1 MDPRLLDYY
10 NSELRFLRES
20 GVEFARAYP
29 RIAARLG
36 MDSLE
41 VADPYVERLI
51 EAFAFLAARVQLK
64 LDARHPQFTEHLLGV
79 VYPGFLNPVPA
90 CGIAEFLPDLKE
102 GSLQA
107 GVTIPRGSILRTPL
121 GKGERTASVFTS
133 AHSVTL
139 WPFAVTEAKYLS
151 GSGSLTGAGIAVGG
165 QVRAA
170 IRLRLQAAP
179 GVKINQLPI
188 ERLRL
193 FIKATPDLAARL
205 YEQIATNVVGYCVRS
220 PSPGAGSVKI
230 RPADAVRMVGFEEDE
245 ALLPT
250 PRRGFEGYRLLQE
263 YFAFP
268 DRFLFF
274 DIEQL
279 RAGFAD
285 CAGEA
290 AEIYLTL
297 DRVQPSLEN
306 AVDQTQFRL
315 NCTPIVNLFRHAPD
329 RVHVDAAAT
338 EQHVVPDRNRPM
350 DFEVYEIER
359 VTGVNAAG
367 EVLEEIHPIYLSSH
381 QAGVERSRPF
391 YSLQRRARLL
401 SMRQQQSGTR
411 TNYVGTEV
419 FLSVSDARGR
429 PVDAE
434 IAQLDVQALCTN
446 RDLPI
451 RIAFG
456 KGRTDFQLEGSAP
469 LEGIRCIAGPSTPR
483 ASPAFGDAAWNI
495 ISHLSLN
502 YLSLVEADP
511 SQGARMLRELL
522 ALYTDP
528 KDSAAA
534 RQIEGVMHV
543 GYAPV
548 VRRIPIPGPMSFA
561 RGLEITLT
569 LDDAAF
575 EGAGVLIL
583 GSVLERFFARY
594 VSLNSFAQTRVRSA
608 TRGELKRWAV
618 RTGTRQL
625 L

>member
-10 NSELRFLRES
+10 NAELRFLRES
-20 GVEFARAYP
+20 GVEFAHAYP

-51 EAFAFLAARVQLK
+51 ESFAFLAARVQLK

-90 CGIAEFLPDLKE
+90 CGVAEFLPNLKE

-121 GKGERTASVFTS
+121 GKGEHTASVFTT
-133 AHSVTL
+133 AHAVTL
-139 WPFAVTEAKYLS
+139 WPLAVTEVKYLS
-151 GSGSLTGAGIAVGG
+151 GSGSLTGAGSAGG
-165 QVRAA
+165 GPVRAA
-170 IRLRLQAAP
+170 IRLRLRTAP
-179 GVKINQLPI
+179 GVKMNQLPI
-188 ERLRL
+188 ERLRV
-193 FIKATPDLAARL
+193 FIKATPDLAAQL
-205 YEQIATNVVGYCVRS
+205 YEQIAANTVGYYVRA
-220 PSPGAGSVKI
+220 PGSVKV
-230 RPADAVRMVGFEEDE
+230 RPADAVRAAGFDEDE

-279 RAGFAD
+279 RGALAD
-285 CAGEA
+285 CTGEE
-290 AEIYLTL
+290 AEIFLTL
-297 DRVQPSLEN
+297 DRVQASLEN
-306 AVDQTQFRL
+306 ALDPSQFRL

-329 RVHVDAAAT
+329 RVYVDAAAT
-338 EQHVVPDRNRPM
+338 EHHLVPDRNRPM
-350 DFEVYEIER
+350 DFEVYDIER
-359 VTGVNAAG
+359 VAGVNAAG
-367 EVLEEIHPIYLSSH
+367 EVLEEIRPIYLSSH
-381 QAGVERSRPF
+381 QSGVERSQPY

-401 SMRQQQSGTR
+401 STRQQQSGTR
-411 TNYVGTEV
+411 TNYLGTEV
-419 FLSVSDARGR
+419 FLSLSDARGR

-434 IAQLDVQALCTN
+434 IAQLDVHALCTN

-451 RIAFG
+451 RVAFG
-456 KGRTDFQLEGSAP
+456 KGRTDFQLEGTAP

-502 YLSLVEADP
+502 YLSLIESDP
-511 SQGARMLRELL
+511 HQGARMLRELL
-522 ALYTDP
+522 ALYADP
-528 KDSAAA
+528 KDPAAA
-534 RQIEGVMHV
+534 RQIEGVMQV

-575 EGAGVLIL
+575 EGAGVLPL
-583 GSVLERFFARY
+583 ASVLERFFARY

-608 TRGELKRWAV
+608 ARGDLKRWPV
-618 RTGTRQL
+618 RTGARQPL
-625 L
+625 

>member
-10 NSELRFLRES
+10 NAELRFLRES
-20 GVEFARAYP
+20 GVEFAHAYP

-51 EAFAFLAARVQLK
+51 ESFAFLAARVQLK

-90 CGIAEFLPDLKE
+90 CGVAEFLPNLKE

-121 GKGERTASVFTS
+121 GKGEHTASVFTT
-133 AHSVTL
+133 AHAVTL
-139 WPFAVTEAKYLS
+139 WPLAVTEVKYLS
-151 GSGSLTGAGIAVGG
+151 GSGSLTGAGSAGG
-165 QVRAA
+165 GPVRAA
-170 IRLRLQAAP
+170 IRLRLRTAP
-179 GVKINQLPI
+179 GVKMNQLPI
-188 ERLRL
+188 ERLRV
-193 FIKATPDLAARL
+193 FIKATPDLAAQL
-205 YEQIATNVVGYCVRS
+205 YEQIAANTVGYYVRA
-220 PSPGAGSVKI
+220 PGSVKV
-230 RPADAVRMVGFEEDE
+230 RPADAVRAAGFDEDE

-250 PRRGFEGYRLLQE
+250 PRRGFDGYRLLQE

-279 RAGFAD
+279 RGALAD
-285 CAGEA
+285 CTGEE
-290 AEIYLTL
+290 AEIFLTL
-297 DRVQPSLEN
+297 DRVQASLEN
-306 AVDQTQFRL
+306 ALDPSQFRL

-329 RVHVDAAAT
+329 RVYVDAAAT
-338 EQHVVPDRNRPM
+338 EHHLVPDRNRPM
-350 DFEVYEIER
+350 DFEVYDIER
-359 VTGVNAAG
+359 VAGVNAAG
-367 EVLEEIHPIYLSSH
+367 EVLEEIRPIYLSSH
-381 QAGVERSRPF
+381 QSGVERSQPY

-401 SMRQQQSGTR
+401 STRQQQSGTR
-411 TNYVGTEV
+411 TNYIGTEV
-419 FLSVSDARGR
+419 FLSLSDARGR

-434 IAQLDVQALCTN
+434 IAQLDVHALCTN

-451 RIAFG
+451 RVAFG
-456 KGRTDFQLEGSAP
+456 KGRTDFQLEGTAP

-502 YLSLVEADP
+502 YLSLIESDP
-511 SQGARMLRELL
+511 HQGARMLRELL
-522 ALYTDP
+522 ALYADP
-528 KDSAAA
+528 KDPAAA
-534 RQIEGVMHV
+534 RQIEGVMQV

-575 EGAGVLIL
+575 EGAGVLPL
-583 GSVLERFFARY
+583 ASVLERFFARY

-608 TRGELKRWAV
+608 ARGDLKRWPV
-618 RTGTRQL
+618 RTGARQPL
-625 L
+625 

>member
-10 NSELRFLRES
+10 NAELRFLRES
-20 GVEFARAYP
+20 GVEFAQAYP

-90 CGIAEFLPDLKE
+90 CGIAEFLPDLKD

-107 GVTIPRGSILRTPL
+107 GVTIPRGSVLRTPL

-133 AHSVTL
+133 AHPVTL
-139 WPFAVTEAKYLS
+139 WPLAVAEAKYLS

-170 IRLRLQAAP
+170 IRLRLKAAP
-179 GVKINQLPI
+179 GVKIQQLPL

-193 FIKATPDLAARL
+193 FIKATPDVAARL
-205 YEQIATNVVGYCVRS
+205 YEQIAANALGFHVRA
-220 PSPGAGSVKI
+220 PGGGALQS
-230 RPADAVRMVGFEEDE
+230 RPADAVRAAGFEEEE
-245 ALLPT
+245 ALLPA
-250 PRRGFEGYRLLQE
+250 PRRGFDGYRLLQE

-268 DRFLFF
+268 ERFLFF

-279 RAGFAD
+279 RGAFAD
-285 CAGEA
+285 CRGEE
-290 AEIYLTL
+290 AELYLTL
-297 DRVQPSLEN
+297 DRVQPALEN
-306 AVDQTQFRL
+306 ALDHRQFRL
-315 NCTPIVNLFRHAPD
+315 NCTPIVNLFRHSPD
-329 RVHVDAAAT
+329 RVHVDATAT
-338 EQHVVPDRNRPM
+338 EHHLVPDRNRPM
-350 DFEVYEIER
+350 DFEVYDIER

-367 EVLEEIHPIYLSSH
+367 QVLEQIHPIYLSSH
-381 QAGVERSRPF
+381 QSGVERARPY
-391 YSLQRRARLL
+391 YSVQRRPRLL
-401 SMRQQQSGTR
+401 STRQQQSGTR

-419 FLSVSDARGR
+419 FISVSDARGR

-451 RIAFG
+451 RVAFG
-456 KGRTDFQLEGSAP
+456 KGRTDFQLEGTAP

-483 ASPAFGDAAWNI
+483 SSPAFGDAAWNI

-502 YLSLVEADP
+502 YLSLVDADAGE
-511 SQGARMLRELL
+511 GARLLRELL
-522 ALYTDP
+522 ALYADP
-528 KDSAAA
+528 KDPAAA
-534 RQIEGVMHV
+534 RQIEGVMQV
-543 GYAPV
+543 GCAPV

-561 RGLEITLT
+561 RGLEVTLL
-569 LDDAAF
+569 LDDDAF
-575 EGAGVLIL
+575 EGAGVLTL
-583 GSVLERFFARY
+583 AAVLERFFARY

-608 TRGELKRWAV
+608 ARGELKRWPV
-618 RTGTRQL
+618 RTGARPL

>member
-1 MDPRLLDYY
+1 MDPRLLGYY

-90 CGIAEFLPDLKE
+90 CGVSEFLPDIKD

-107 GVTIPRGSILRTPL
+107 GVTIPRGSLLSTLL
-121 GKGERTASVFTS
+121 GKGERTASVFTT
-133 AHSVTL
+133 AHAVTL
-139 WPFAVTEAKYLS
+139 WPLAITEAKYMS
-151 GSGSLTGAGIAVGG
+151 GSGSLTGSGIAVGG

-170 IRLRLQAAP
+170 IRLRLRSAP
-179 GVKINQLPI
+179 GVKINRLPI

-205 YEQIATNVVGYCVRS
+205 YEQIAANVVGYYVRS
-220 PSPGAGSVKI
+220 PGGSVKVG
-230 RPADAVRMVGFEEDE
+230 PSEAVRAAGFEEDE

-285 CAGEA
+285 CAGEE
-290 AEIYLTL
+290 AELYLAL

-306 AVDQTQFRL
+306 ALDQTQFRL
-315 NCTPIVNLFRHAPD
+315 NCTPIINLFRHAPD

-338 EQHVVPDRNRPM
+338 EHHIVPDRNRPM
-350 DFEVYEIER
+350 DFEVYEVER
-359 VTGVNAAG
+359 VAGVNSAG
-367 EVLEEIHPIYLSSH
+367 EALEEIHPIYLSSH
-381 QAGVERSRPF
+381 QAGVERLRPF

-411 TNYVGTEV
+411 TNYVGSEV
-419 FLSVSDARGR
+419 FLSLADARGR
-429 PVDAE
+429 PVDSE
-434 IAQLDVQALCTN
+434 VAQLDVQALCTN

-451 RIAFG
+451 RVAFG

-469 LEGIRCIAGPSTPR
+469 LDGIRCIAGPSTPR
-483 ASPAFGDAAWNI
+483 SSPAFGDAAWNI

-502 YLSLVEADP
+502 YLSLIAADP
-511 SQGARMLRELL
+511 SQGARTLRELL
-522 ALYTDP
+522 ALYADP
-528 KDSAAA
+528 KDPAAA
-534 RQIEGVMHV
+534 RQIEGVMQI

-575 EGAGVLIL
+575 EGVGVLPL
-583 GSVLERFFARY
+583 ASVLERFFARY
-594 VSLNSFAQTRVRSA
+594 VSLNSFAQTRVRTA
-608 TRGELKRWAV
+608 ARGDIKRWDV
-618 RTGTRQL
+618 RTGVRQL

>member
-10 NSELRFLRES
+10 NAELRFLRES
-20 GVEFARAYP
+20 GVEFAHAYP

-51 EAFAFLAARVQLK
+51 ESFAFLAARVQLK

-90 CGIAEFLPDLKE
+90 CGVAEFLPNLKE

-121 GKGERTASVFTS
+121 GKGEHTASVFTT
-133 AHSVTL
+133 AHAVTL
-139 WPFAVTEAKYLS
+139 WPLAVTEAKYLS
-151 GSGSLTGAGIAVGG
+151 GSGSLTGAGSAGG
-165 QVRAA
+165 GAVRAA
-170 IRLRLQAAP
+170 IRLRLRTAP
-179 GVKINQLPI
+179 GVKMNQLPI
-188 ERLRL
+188 ERLRV
-193 FIKATPDLAARL
+193 FIKATPDLAAQL
-205 YEQIATNVVGYCVRS
+205 YEQIAANTAGYYVRS
-220 PSPGAGSVKI
+220 PGSVKV
-230 RPADAVRMVGFEEDE
+230 RPAEAVRTAGFGEDE

-279 RAGFAD
+279 RGALAD
-285 CAGEA
+285 CAGEE
-290 AEIYLTL
+290 AEIFLTL
-297 DRVQPSLEN
+297 DRVQASLEN
-306 AVDQTQFRL
+306 ALDPSQFRL

-338 EQHVVPDRNRPM
+338 EHHLVPDRNRPM
-350 DFEVYEIER
+350 DFEVYDIER
-359 VTGVNAAG
+359 VAGVNGAG
-367 EVLEEIHPIYLSSH
+367 QVLEEIRPIYLSSH
-381 QAGVERSRPF
+381 QSGVERSQPY
-391 YSLQRRARLL
+391 YSLQRRPRLL
-401 SMRQQQSGTR
+401 STRQQQSGTR
-411 TNYVGTEV
+411 TNYIGTEV
-419 FLSVSDARGR
+419 FLSISDARGR

-434 IAQLDVQALCTN
+434 IAQLDVHALCTN

-451 RIAFG
+451 RAAFG
-456 KGRTDFQLEGSAP
+456 KGRTDFQLEGTAP

-483 ASPAFGDAAWNI
+483 ASPAFGDSAWNI

-502 YLSLVEADP
+502 YLSLIESDP
-511 SQGARMLRELL
+511 HQGARMLRELL
-522 ALYTDP
+522 ALYADP
-528 KDSAAA
+528 KDPAAA
-534 RQIEGVMHV
+534 RQIEGVMQV

-575 EGAGVLIL
+575 EGAGVMPLA
-583 GSVLERFFARY
+583 SVLERFFARY

-608 TRGELKRWAV
+608 ARGDLKRWPV
-618 RTGTRQL
+618 RTGARQPL
-625 L
+625 

>member
-10 NSELRFLRES
+10 NSELRYLRES

-90 CGIAEFLPDLKE
+90 CGVAEFLPDLKE

-121 GKGERTASVFTS
+121 GKGEPTASVFTT
-133 AHSVTL
+133 AHAVTL
-139 WPFAVTEAKYLS
+139 WPLTVTDAKYLS
-151 GSGSLTGAGIAVGG
+151 GSGSLTGAGMAGG

-179 GVKINQLPI
+179 GVKINQLPL

-205 YEQIATNVVGYCVRS
+205 YEQIAANAVGYYVRS
-220 PSPGAGSVKI
+220 PGGGIKV
-230 RPADAVRMVGFEEDE
+230 RPADAVRAAGFEEDE

-279 RAGFAD
+279 RAAFAD
-285 CAGEA
+285 CAGEQ

-297 DRVQPSLEN
+297 DRVQPGLEN
-306 AVDQTQFRL
+306 ALDATQFRL

-329 RVHVDAAAT
+329 RVHVDAVAT

-350 DFEVYEIER
+350 DFEVYEVER

-367 EVLEEIHPIYLSSH
+367 EVLEEIHPLYLSSH

-401 SMRQQQSGTR
+401 SARQQQSGTR

-419 FLSVSDARGR
+419 FLSLSDARGR
-429 PVDAE
+429 PVDAV

-451 RIAFG
+451 RVAFG

-469 LEGIRCIAGPSTPR
+469 LEGIRCIAGPSTPH
-483 ASPAFGDAAWNI
+483 ASPAFGDAAWNL

-502 YLSLVEADP
+502 YLSLDEADP
-511 SQGARMLRELL
+511 GQGARMLRELL
-522 ALYTDP
+522 ALYADP
-528 KDSAAA
+528 KDPAAA
-534 RQIEGVMHV
+534 RQIEGVMQV
-543 GYAPV
+543 GYVPV

-575 EGAGVLIL
+575 EGAGIL
-583 GSVLERFFARY
+583 TLAAVLERFFARY

-618 RTGTRQL
+618 RTGARRPL
-625 L
+625 

>member
-10 NSELRFLRES
+10 NAELRFLRES
-20 GVEFARAYP
+20 GVEFAQAYP

-90 CGIAEFLPDLKE
+90 CGIAEFLPDLKD
-102 GSLQA
+102 GSLQT
-107 GVTIPRGSILRTPL
+107 GVTIPRGSVLRTPL

-133 AHSVTL
+133 AHPVTL
-139 WPFAVTEAKYLS
+139 WPLAVAEAKYLS
-151 GSGSLTGAGIAVGG
+151 GSGALTGAGIAVGG

-170 IRLRLQAAP
+170 IRLRLKAPP
-179 GVKINQLPI
+179 GVKIQQLPI

-193 FIKATPDLAARL
+193 FIKATPDVAARL
-205 YEQIATNVVGYCVRS
+205 YEQIAANALGYYVRA
-220 PSPGAGSVKI
+220 PGGGALQS
-230 RPADAVRMVGFEEDE
+230 RPADAVRAAGFEEDE
-245 ALLPT
+245 ALLPA
-250 PRRGFEGYRLLQE
+250 PRPGFEGYRLLQE

-279 RAGFAD
+279 RGAFAD
-285 CAGEA
+285 CRGEE

-297 DRVQPSLEN
+297 DRVQPGLEN
-306 AVDQTQFRL
+306 ALDHRQFRL
-315 NCTPIVNLFRHAPD
+315 HCTPIVNLFRHAPD

-338 EQHVVPDRNRPM
+338 EHHLVPDRNRPM
-350 DFEVYEIER
+350 DFEVYDIER

-367 EVLEEIHPIYLSSH
+367 QVLEQIHPIYLSSH
-381 QAGVERSRPF
+381 QSGVERARPY
-391 YSLQRRARLL
+391 YSVQRRPRLL
-401 SMRQQQSGTR
+401 STRQQQSGTR

-451 RIAFG
+451 RVAFG
-456 KGRTDFQLEGSAP
+456 KGRTDFQLEGTAP

-502 YLSLVEADP
+502 YLSLVDADAG
-511 SQGARMLRELL
+511 QGARLLRELL
-522 ALYTDP
+522 ALYADP
-528 KDSAAA
+528 KDPAAA
-534 RQIEGVMHV
+534 RQIEGVMQV
-543 GYAPV
+543 GCAPV
-548 VRRIPIPGPMSFA
+548 VRRIPMPGPMSFA
-561 RGLEITLT
+561 RGLEVTLV
-569 LDDAAF
+569 LDDDAF
-575 EGAGVLIL
+575 EGAGVLTL
-583 GSVLERFFARY
+583 AAVLERFFARY

-608 TRGELKRWAV
+608 ARGELKRWPV
-618 RTGTRQL
+618 RIGARPL

>member
-36 MDSLE
+36 MDTLE

-90 CGIAEFLPDLKE
+90 CGVAEFLPDLKD

-121 GKGERTASVFTS
+121 GKGEHTASVFTS
-133 AHSVTL
+133 AHAVTL
-139 WPFAVTEAKYLS
+139 WPLAVTEAKYLS
-151 GSGSLTGAGIAVGG
+151 GSGSLTSAGIPVGG

-170 IRLRLQAAP
+170 IRLRLRAAP
-179 GVKINQLPI
+179 GVTINQLPI

-205 YEQIATNVVGYCVRS
+205 YEQIAANAVGLYVRS
-220 PSPGAGSVKI
+220 PGGGSVKV
-230 RPADAVRMVGFEEDE
+230 RPAEAVRAVGFEEDE

-279 RAGFAD
+279 RAGLAD
-285 CAGEA
+285 CAGEE
-290 AEIYLTL
+290 AEIYLTF

-306 AVDQTQFRL
+306 ALDQTQFRL

-329 RVHVDAAAT
+329 RVHVDAVAT
-338 EQHVVPDRNRPM
+338 EHHIVPDRNRPM
-350 DFEVYEIER
+350 DFEVYEVER

-367 EVLEEIHPIYLSSH
+367 EVLEEILPIYLSSH

-391 YSLQRRARLL
+391 YSLQRRPRLL

-419 FLSVSDARGR
+419 FLSLSDARGR

-451 RIAFG
+451 RVAFG
-456 KGRTDFQLEGSAP
+456 KGRTDFQLEGTAP
-469 LEGIRCIAGPSTPR
+469 LEGVRCIAGPSTPR

-502 YLSLVEADP
+502 YLSLIEADP
-511 SQGARMLRELL
+511 GQGARLLRELL
-522 ALYTDP
+522 ALYADP
-528 KDSAAA
+528 KDPASA
-534 RQIEGVMHV
+534 RQIEGVVQV

-548 VRRIPIPGPMSFA
+548 VRRIPVPGPMSFA
-561 RGLEITLT
+561 RGLEITLL
-569 LDDAAF
+569 LDDAGF
-575 EGAGVLIL
+575 EGAGVLTL
-583 GSVLERFFARY
+583 AAVLERFFARY

-608 TRGELKRWAV
+608 TRGDLKRWPV
-618 RTGTRQL
+618 RTGARQL

>member
-90 CGIAEFLPDLKE
+90 CGVAEFLPDLKE

-220 PSPGAGSVKI
+220 PSPGAGSAKI
-230 RPADAVRMVGFEEDE
+230 RPADAVRAVGFEEDE

-350 DFEVYEIER
+350 DFEVYEVER

-367 EVLEEIHPIYLSSH
+367 EILEEIHPIYLSSH

-401 SMRQQQSGTR
+401 STRQQQSGTR

>member
-10 NSELRFLRES
+10 NAELRFLRES
-20 GVEFARAYP
+20 GVEFAHAYP

-51 EAFAFLAARVQLK
+51 ESFAFLAARVQLK

-90 CGIAEFLPDLKE
+90 CGIAEFLPNLKE
-102 GSLQA
+102 GSLQT

-121 GKGERTASVFTS
+121 GKGEHTASVFTT
-133 AHSVTL
+133 AQAVTL
-139 WPFAVTEAKYLS
+139 WPLAVTEAKYLS
-151 GSGSLTGAGIAVGG
+151 GSGSLTGAGSAGG
-165 QVRAA
+165 GAVRAA
-170 IRLRLQAAP
+170 IRLRLRAAP
-179 GVKINQLPI
+179 GVKMNQLPI
-188 ERLRL
+188 ERLRV
-193 FIKATPDLAARL
+193 FIKATPDLAAQL
-205 YEQIATNVVGYCVRS
+205 YEQIAANTVGYYVRS
-220 PSPGAGSVKI
+220 PGSVKV
-230 RPADAVRMVGFEEDE
+230 RPAEAVRAAGFDEDE

-279 RAGFAD
+279 RGALAD
-285 CAGEA
+285 CSGEE
-290 AEIYLTL
+290 AEIFLTL
-297 DRVQPSLEN
+297 DRVQASLEN
-306 AVDQTQFRL
+306 ALDPSQFRL

-338 EQHVVPDRNRPM
+338 EHHLVPDRNRPM
-350 DFEVYEIER
+350 DFEVYDIER
-359 VTGVNAAG
+359 VAGVNAAG
-367 EVLEEIHPIYLSSH
+367 EVLEEIRPIYLSSH
-381 QAGVERSRPF
+381 QSGVERSQPY

-401 SMRQQQSGTR
+401 STRQQQSGTR
-411 TNYVGTEV
+411 TNYIGTEV
-419 FLSVSDARGR
+419 FLSLSDARGR

-434 IAQLDVQALCTN
+434 IAQLDVHALCTN

-451 RIAFG
+451 RVAFG
-456 KGRTDFQLEGSAP
+456 KGRTDFQLEGTAP

-483 ASPAFGDAAWNI
+483 TSPAFGDAAWNI

-502 YLSLVEADP
+502 YLSLIESDP
-511 SQGARMLRELL
+511 HQGARMLRELL
-522 ALYTDP
+522 ALYADP
-528 KDSAAA
+528 RDPAAA
-534 RQIEGVMHV
+534 RQIEGVMQV

-575 EGAGVLIL
+575 EGTGVMPLA
-583 GSVLERFFARY
+583 SVLERFFARY

-608 TRGELKRWAV
+608 ARGDLKRWPV
-618 RTGTRQL
+618 RTGARQPL
-625 L
+625 

>member
-10 NSELRFLRES
+10 NSELRYLRES
-20 GVEFARAYP
+20 GVEFANAYP

-51 EAFAFLAARVQLK
+51 ESFAFLAARVQLK

-90 CGIAEFLPDLKE
+90 CGIAEFLPDLKD

-107 GVTIPRGSILRTPL
+107 GVTIPRGATLRTPL
-121 GKGERTASVFTS
+121 GKGERTASVFTT
-133 AHSVTL
+133 AHAVTL
-139 WPFAVTEAKYLS
+139 WPLAVAEAKYLS
-151 GSGSLTGAGIAVGG
+151 GSGSLTGAGIAVAG

-170 IRLRLQAAP
+170 IRLRLRAAP
-179 GVKINQLPI
+179 GTKINQLPI

-205 YEQIATNVVGYCVRS
+205 YEQIAANALGYYVRS
-220 PSPGAGSVKI
+220 PDGGVKAA
-230 RPADAVRMVGFEEDE
+230 PADAVHAVGFEEDE

-279 RAGFAD
+279 RAGFAH
-285 CAGEA
+285 CKGEE

-297 DRVQPSLEN
+297 DRVQPGLEN
-306 AVDQTQFRL
+306 ALDHTQFRL
-315 NCTPIVNLFRHAPD
+315 NCVPIVNLFRHAPD
-329 RVHVDAAAT
+329 RVHVDTAAT
-338 EQHVVPDRNRPM
+338 EHHLVPDRNRPM
-350 DFEVYEIER
+350 DFEVYEVER

-367 EVLEEIHPIYLSSH
+367 QVLEEIHPIYLSSH
-381 QAGVERSRPF
+381 QAGMELSRPF
-391 YSLQRRARLL
+391 YSLQRRPRLL
-401 SMRQQQSGTR
+401 STRQQQSGTR

-419 FLSVSDARGR
+419 FLSLADARGR

-434 IAQLDVQALCTN
+434 IAQLDVHALCTN

-451 RIAFG
+451 RVAFG
-456 KGRTDFQLEGSAP
+456 KGRTDFQLEGTAP
-469 LEGIRCIAGPSTPR
+469 LDGIRCIAGPSTPR

-502 YLSLVEADP
+502 YLSLMEADP
-511 SQGARMLRELL
+511 SQGARVLRELL
-522 ALYTDP
+522 ALYADP
-528 KDSAAA
+528 KDPAAV
-534 RQIEGVMHV
+534 RQIEGVVQV

-548 VRRIPIPGPMSFA
+548 VRRIPMPGPMSFA
-561 RGLEITLT
+561 RGLEITVV

-575 EGAGVLIL
+575 EGAGVLTL
-583 GSVLERFFARY
+583 ASVLERFFARY

-608 TRGELKRWAV
+608 ARGDLKRWPV
-618 RTGTRQL
+618 RTGARQL

>member
-1 MDPRLLDYY
+1 MDPRLLEYY

-20 GVEFARAYP
+20 GVEFAHAYP

-51 EAFAFLAARVQLK
+51 ESFAFLAARVQLK

-90 CGIAEFLPDLKE
+90 CGIAEFLPDLKD

-107 GVTIPRGSILRTPL
+107 GVTIPRGSAMQTPL
-121 GKGERTASVFTS
+121 GKGERTASVFRS
-133 AHSVTL
+133 AHAVTL
-139 WPFAVTEAKYLS
+139 WPLAVTEAKYLS
-151 GSGSLTGAGIAVGG
+151 GSGWLTGAGIAVGG

-170 IRLRLQAAP
+170 IRLRLRAAP
-179 GVKINQLPI
+179 GVKIGQLPI
-188 ERLRL
+188 EHLRL

-205 YEQIATNVVGYCVRS
+205 YEQIASNALGYYVRS
-220 PSPGAGSVKI
+220 PGGGAAQV
-230 RPADAVRMVGFEEDE
+230 RPADAVRVAGFEENE

-279 RAGFAD
+279 RGAFTD
-285 CAGEA
+285 CKGEE

-306 AVDQTQFRL
+306 ALDHTQFRL
-315 NCTPIVNLFRHAPD
+315 NCTPIVNLFHHAPD

-338 EQHVVPDRNRPM
+338 EHHLVPDRGRPM
-350 DFEVYEIER
+350 DFEVYEVER

-391 YSLQRRARLL
+391 YSVQRRPRLL
-401 SMRQQQSGTR
+401 STRQQQSGTR

-419 FLSVSDARGR
+419 FLSLSDARGR

-451 RIAFG
+451 RVAFG
-456 KGRTDFQLEGSAP
+456 KGRTDFQLEGTAP
-469 LEGIRCIAGPSTPR
+469 LESIRCIAGPSTPR
-483 ASPAFGDAAWNI
+483 SSPAFGDAAWNI

-502 YLSLVEADP
+502 YLSLIEADP
-511 SQGARMLRELL
+511 GQGARLLRELL
-522 ALYTDP
+522 ALYADP
-528 KDSAAA
+528 KDPAAA
-534 RQIEGVMHV
+534 RQIEGVLQV
-543 GYAPV
+543 AYAPV
-548 VRRIPIPGPMSFA
+548 VRRIPMPGPMSFA
-561 RGLEITLT
+561 RGLEITLL
-569 LDDAAF
+569 LDDTAF
-575 EGAGVLIL
+575 EGAGVLTL
-583 GSVLERFFARY
+583 ASVLERFFARY

-608 TRGELKRWAV
+608 ARGDLKRWPV
-618 RTGTRQL
+618 RTGARQL

>member
-10 NSELRFLRES
+10 NSELRYLRES
-20 GVEFARAYP
+20 GLEFARAYP

-51 EAFAFLAARVQLK
+51 ESFAFLAARVQLK

-90 CGIAEFLPDLKE
+90 CGVAEFLPDLKD

-107 GVTIPRGSILRTPL
+107 GLTIPRGSLLRTPP
-121 GKGERTASVFTS
+121 GKGERTASVFTT
-133 AHSVTL
+133 AHAATL
-139 WPFAVTEAKYLS
+139 WPLTLTEVKYLS
-151 GSGSLTGAGIAVGG
+151 GSGSLSGAGISGG
-165 QVRAA
+165 RVRAA
-170 IRLRLQAAP
+170 IRLRLRAAP
-179 GVKINQLPI
+179 GAKLDQLPI

-205 YEQIATNVVGYCVRS
+205 YEQIAANTAGYYVRS
-220 PSPGAGSVKI
+220 PGGGGGVKV
-230 RPADAVRMVGFEEDE
+230 RPAEAVNAAGFEENE

-279 RAGFAD
+279 RGAFAD
-285 CAGEA
+285 CAGGEA
-290 AEIYLTL
+290 DIYLTL

-306 AVDQTQFRL
+306 ALDQTQLRL
-315 NCTPIVNLFRHAPD
+315 NCTPIINLFRHAPD

-338 EQHVVPDRNRPM
+338 EHHLVPDRNRPM
-350 DFEVYEIER
+350 DFEVYDVER
-359 VTGVNAAG
+359 VAGVNAAG
-367 EVLEEIHPIYLSSH
+367 EALEEIRPIYLSSH
-381 QAGVERSRPF
+381 QAGVERSQPF

-401 SMRQQQSGTR
+401 STRQQQLGTR

-419 FLSVSDARGR
+419 FLSLSDARGR

-451 RIAFG
+451 RFAFG
-456 KGRTDFQLEGSAP
+456 KGRTDFLLEGTAP

-483 ASPAFGDAAWNI
+483 SSPAFGDSAWNI

-502 YLSLVEADP
+502 YLSLIESDP
-511 SQGARMLRELL
+511 QHGARMLRELL
-522 ALYTDP
+522 ALYADP
-528 KDSAAA
+528 KDPAAA
-534 RQIEGVMHV
+534 RQIEGVIQV

-575 EGAGVLIL
+575 EGAGVLPL
-583 GSVLERFFARY
+583 ASVLERFFARH
-594 VSLNSFAQTRVRSA
+594 VSLNSFAQTRVRSQA
-608 TRGELKRWAV
+608 RGELKCWPV
-618 RTGTRQL
+618 RTGARQL

>member
-1 MDPRLLDYY
+1 
-10 NSELRFLRES
+10 
-20 GVEFARAYP
+20 
-29 RIAARLG
+29 
-36 MDSLE
+36 
-41 VADPYVERLI
+41 
-51 EAFAFLAARVQLK
+51 
-64 LDARHPQFTEHLLGV
+64 
-79 VYPGFLNPVPA
+79 
-90 CGIAEFLPDLKE
+90 
-102 GSLQA
+102 
-107 GVTIPRGSILRTPL
+107 
-121 GKGERTASVFTS
+121 VFTT
-133 AHSVTL
+133 AHAVTL
-139 WPFAVTEAKYLS
+139 WPLAITEAKYLS
-151 GSGSLTGAGIAVGG
+151 GSGSLTSAGIPVGG

-170 IRLRLQAAP
+170 IRLRLRGAP

-205 YEQIATNVVGYCVRS
+205 YEQIAANVAGFYVRS
-220 PSPGAGSVKI
+220 PGGGGGVKF
-230 RPADAVRMVGFEEDE
+230 RPADAVHAVGFEEDE

-285 CAGEA
+285 CAGEE
-290 AEIYLTL
+290 AEIYLAL

-306 AVDQTQFRL
+306 ALDQTQFRL

-338 EQHVVPDRNRPM
+338 EHHIVPDRNRPM
-350 DFEVYEIER
+350 DFEVYEVER
-359 VTGVNAAG
+359 VSGVNAAAD
-367 EVLEEIHPIYLSSH
+367 VIEEIQPIYLSSH

-391 YSLQRRARLL
+391 YSLQRRPRLL
-401 SMRQQQSGTR
+401 STRQQHSGTR

-419 FLSVSDARGR
+419 FLSLSDARGR

-451 RIAFG
+451 RVAFG
-456 KGRTDFQLEGSAP
+456 KGRTDFELEGTAP
-469 LEGIRCIAGPSTPR
+469 LQGIRCIAGPSTPR
-483 ASPAFGDAAWNI
+483 SSPAFGDAAWNI

-502 YLSLVEADP
+502 YLSLIEADAG
-511 SQGARMLRELL
+511 QGARMLRELL
-522 ALYTDP
+522 ALYADP
-528 KDSAAA
+528 KDPAAA
-534 RQIEGVMHV
+534 RQIEGVMQV

-575 EGAGVLIL
+575 EGAGVLTL
-583 GSVLERFFARY
+583 AAVLERFFARH

-608 TRGELKRWAV
+608 ARGELKRWPV
-618 RTGTRQL
+618 RTGARQL